1 MTGAIGRRRLLGA
14 ALVSA
19 WWLQAQAQAQAQP
32 GPDAIDFAGAL
43 RQTTRLDR
51 KALAALPA
59 ELQGSGSV
67 VRKFDGV
74 ERTTTVRGV
83 RLGAL
88 LESLGLD
95 ERDRYDWRKSVV
107 IAIATDGYRAVY
119 SWPELVNTDAGKQVL
134 LVIER
139 DGAPLDGREGPVALH
154 ALGDLRS
161 GPRHVRNLMRIEVR
175 ILRD

>member
-1 MTGAIGRRRLLGA
+1 MTGPIARRRLLGA
-14 ALVSA
+14 ACALG
-19 WWLQAQAQAQAQP
+19 WLPSVRAQT
-32 GPDAIDFAGAL
+32 GPEAIEIVGAL
-43 RQTTRLDR
+43 RQTARLDR

-59 ELQGSGSV
+59 EAQGSGSV

-95 ERDRYDWRKSVV
+95 ERDRHDWRKTVV
-107 IAIATDGYRAVY
+107 VAIATDNYRAAF
-119 SWPELVNTDAGKQVL
+119 SWPELVNTEAGKQVL

-139 DGAPLDGREGPVALH
+139 DGAPLDAREGPIALH